1 MFAYGYTTKSKVFL
15 IKHIEC
21 RNQTSR
27 YERQKTK
34 KKWTLRVNGNGLN
47 DMVNDMAKIT
57 LAHDDDDDDTH
68 THTLRTWILYQVW
81 SNYTIRIN
89 IISIDSLG
97 SHKSKNTLSGC
108 S

>member
-68 THTLRTWILYQVW
+68 THAPNLD
-81 SNYTIRIN
+81 
-89 IISIDSLG
+89 IISSLVKLYNT
-97 SHKSKNTLSGC
+97 HKYHFNKFSREP
-108 S
+108 